1 METLQDEIIRLKGEE
16 YAKALNDH
24 LRSHIDNAFKE
35 EWYRNRPAYHMKRS
49 YGKWTI
55 YDKDGKRIA
64 WRLKKQQADAYMKLL
79 EEK

>member
-1 METLQDEIIRLKGEE
+1 MLDDKAREFQKYLYKVMDDTIR
-16 YAKALNDH
+16 KANPD
-24 LRSHIDNAFKE
+24 
-35 EWYRNRPAYHMKRS
+35 YHMKRS

-79 EEK
+79 AGE